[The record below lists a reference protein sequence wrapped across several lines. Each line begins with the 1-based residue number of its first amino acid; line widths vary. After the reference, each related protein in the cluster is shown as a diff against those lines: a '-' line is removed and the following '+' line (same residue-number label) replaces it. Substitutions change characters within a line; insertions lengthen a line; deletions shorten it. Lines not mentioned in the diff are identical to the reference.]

1 MLTYNYI
8 FFSLQPQLFI
18 NSLYLEWDYL
28 VPGLRDFKVIR
39 KVFVLKVNLSASH
52 FKFSLRF
59 LNSIEK
65 VCDSHIFGHG
75 MKTAGTIVCG

>member
-1 MLTYNYI
+1 M
-8 FFSLQPQLFI
+8 
-18 NSLYLEWDYL
+18 
-28 VPGLRDFKVIR
+28 G